1 MDLIFLGGVKAD
13 MWEYMRSV
21 HTENILCEQPFDE
34 FVNKNQVCK
43 IV

>member
-13 MWEYMRSV
+13 MWEYMRPV
-21 HTENILCEQPFDE
+21 HTENILCEQLFDE
-34 FVNKNQVCK
+34 FANKNQVCK